1 VSSRYLDHIRRNTRR
16 NGVMQITA
24 KSVLLLL
31 ALVSM
36 IASAIYWWGV
46 QSQLT
51 TSQPIAIAF
60 TAILVLAP
68 PTLVSFLIPWS
79 PAGML
84 LQRVN
89 AQTWGHIA
97 VVGAS
102 IYLLYYSFQ
111 LQYAWWAAQPATAE
125 SGLIYQQVF
134 IGLIGFILIPALLWA
149 PVSSEELT
157 AQLEQAH
164 IVKRYELQTQAD
176 IAILR
181 ATLLRAQEKALIGF
195 ANLTVAEREEL
206 AGVMRGLVGG
216 IDKTLREVG
225 QSVKTLSGAA
235 LPFSELDDNQD
246 IQDVMGYISESLTGS
261 TLHVREDRSVT
272 LPAQIAR
279 ADTLPATY
287 TTMTMPAADGMRIA
301 VGDGDQV
308 RRDAADLR
316 LHADSRLQSSESREA
331 PDATRRQTTAH
342 DAAYLR
348 AARDAF
354 GRRPWTLKQLAAELR
369 IGDTSAGALRDSWIA
384 DGSARQVNL
393 GRWSFDITES
403 RH

>member
-1 VSSRYLDHIRRNTRR
+1 MGSHYLDMVRKNTRR

-36 IASAIYWWGV
+36 AASAIYWWGV
-46 QSQLT
+46 QSELT
-51 TSQPIAIAF
+51 TARPIAIAF

-102 IYLLYYSFQ
+102 TYLLYYSFQ
-111 LQYAWWAAQPATAE
+111 LQYAWWAAQQATAE

-134 IGLIGFILIPALLWA
+134 IGMIGFILIPALLWA

-181 ATLLRAQEKALIGF
+181 STLLRAQEKALIGF
-195 ANLTVAEREEL
+195 ANLTVDEREEL
-206 AGVMRGLVGG
+206 AGVMRNLVGG

-235 LPFSELDDNQD
+235 LPFDELADNQD
-246 IQDVMGYISESLTGS
+246 IQDVMGYIGESLTGS
-261 TLHVREDRSVT
+261 TLRAREDHSVK
-272 LPAQIAR
+272 LPPQIAR
-279 ADTLPATY
+279 ADTIPDVRMRDLSPRESARVIDQAFDQATAAHVDS
-287 TTMTMPAADGMRIA
+287 PSQSLIPREAADTTQRQ
-301 VGDGDQV
+301 VTSGD
-308 RRDAADLR
+308 DAYA
-316 LHADSRLQSSESREA
+316 
-331 PDATRRQTTAH
+331 
-342 DAAYLR
+342 R
-348 AARDAF
+348 AGRAAF
-354 GRRPWTLKQLAAELR
+354 GRVPWEVKRLAQELD
-369 IGDTSAGALRDSWIA
+369 ISETSARAMKDAWLRSGVA
-384 DGSARQVNL
+384 KEARM
-393 GRWSFDITES
+393 GRWYFTES
-403 RH
+403 EAA

>member
-1 VSSRYLDHIRRNTRR
+1 MPNRYVQAMRQNTRQ

-46 QSQLT
+46 QSELT
-51 TSQPIAIAF
+51 TARPIAIAF

-111 LQYAWWAAQPATAE
+111 LQYAWWAAQAAAAE

-134 IGLIGFILIPALLWA
+134 IGMIGFILIPALLWA

-195 ANLTVAEREEL
+195 ANLTVDEREEL
-206 AGVMRGLVGG
+206 AGVMRHLVGG

-235 LPFSELDDNQD
+235 LPFNELEDNQD
-246 IQDVMGYISESLTGS
+246 IQDVMGYIGESLTGS
-261 TLHVREDRSVT
+261 TLRVRDDHAVK

-279 ADTLPATY
+279 ADTMPDVRMRDLSPRESVRVIDQAFDQAT
-287 TTMTMPAADGMRIA
+287 AAH
-301 VGDGDQV
+301 VET
-308 RRDAADLR
+308 
-316 LHADSRLQSSESREA
+316 RLQSSETRVQQSDQAAPSRTQSDQVY
-331 PDATRRQTTAH
+331 DAI
-342 DAAYLR
+342 
-348 AARDAF
+348 ARDLPTVFTAADVSE
-354 GRRPWTLKQLAAELR
+354 RMRWTDKREGQRVIRAWLDEGAAKEVR
-369 IGDTSAGALRDSWIA
+369 
-384 DGSARQVNL
+384 L
-393 GRWSFDITES
+393 GRYSLTES
-403 RH
+403 EA